1 MKMSRIEVCAML
13 KSMIEAN
20 VPAANWRSTIENAS
34 ELFLEFGG
42 PVGSAAPTASLP
54 TGAPSPAAAS
64 LAPWSGT
71 VTVTSIERKVAANG
85 NNFASLEIQGCEIGR
100 FCKAWDNAY
109 NAVSNLEPGTVLEV
123 VVTPKANPKNPNQP
137 YLNLTS
143 AKLATQASRLA
154 ANDDIPF

>member
-34 ELFLEFGG
+34 ELFQEYGG
-42 PVGSAAPTASLP
+42 PVG
-54 TGAPSPAAAS
+54 AAAS
-64 LAPWSGT
+64 SAPVPAGASPAVKPWSGP

-109 NAVSNLEPGTVLEV
+109 NAVCNVEPGTVMEV
-123 VVTPKANPKNPNQP
+123 VVTPKPNPKNPSQP

-143 AKLATQASRLA
+143 AKLAQQASRLV